1 MILRQKKKTGEG
13 KIPALMIGRP
23 FLYKSEYLRTA
34 LMFQDVLRKPATP
47 SQQILN
53 SIVSL
58 RLSGRLYSGFWQ
70 QNKGM
75 EIQGGRGG
83 LGFTDAALEG

>member
-1 MILRQKKKTGEG
+1 
-13 KIPALMIGRP
+13 
-23 FLYKSEYLRTA
+23 
-34 LMFQDVLRKPATP
+34 MFQDVLRKPATP

-58 RLSGRLYSGFWQ
+58 HLSGRLYSGFWQ